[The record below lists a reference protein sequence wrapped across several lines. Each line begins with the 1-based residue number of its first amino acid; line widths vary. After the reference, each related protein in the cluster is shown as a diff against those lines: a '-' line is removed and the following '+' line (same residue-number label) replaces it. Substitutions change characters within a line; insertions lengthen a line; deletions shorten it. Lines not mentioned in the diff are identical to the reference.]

1 MDYKKIENKLKVD
14 AESVRVKDFS
24 LRWNGIQSKSDGVK
38 TSERQSIPVLVSAT
52 VTSSNEEVK
61 NSRRKN
67 IRLSLIIVA
76 MTLLISLAI
85 LLPILLTQG
94 DDKLYF
100 DEEQLNASYVSE
112 TEFYDS
118 LDDVKIEIVS
128 LSDYVVENFCLYYS
142 DDNNLH
148 GGGFDII
155 DEELSCYVTVVFY
168 DLSVEV
174 KGDAVEYEK
183 YNVGD
188 IQIKYNLAPNDGYY
202 TMNANTVVGEVYY
215 RLNCNIMGSNVT
227 DILDKFFG

>member
-1 MDYKKIENKLKVD
+1 MDYKKLENKLKVD
-14 AESVRVKDFS
+14 AESLTVKDFS
-24 LRWNGIQSKSDGVK
+24 LRWNEIQSRSDGVK
-38 TSERQSIPVLVSAT
+38 ASEMQSIPVLVSDT
-52 VTSSNEEVK
+52 GTSSNDEVK

-100 DEEQLNASYVSE
+100 DEEQLNASFVSE
-112 TEFYDS
+112 AEFYDS
-118 LDDVKIEIVS
+118 LDDIKIEIVS

-142 DDNNLH
+142 NDNKLH
-148 GGGFDII
+148 GGGFDFI
-155 DEELSCYVTVVFY
+155 DEELSCYATVVFY
-168 DLSVEV
+168 DFTVAV

-188 IQIKYNLAPNDGYY
+188 IQIKYNLAANDGYY

-215 RLNCNIMGSNVT
+215 RLNCNIMGSNVM